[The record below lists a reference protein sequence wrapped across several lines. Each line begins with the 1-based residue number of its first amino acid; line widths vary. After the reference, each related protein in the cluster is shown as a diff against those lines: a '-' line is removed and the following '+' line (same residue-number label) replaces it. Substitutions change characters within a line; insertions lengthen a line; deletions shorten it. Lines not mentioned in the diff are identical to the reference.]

1 MCRSTNMFILQRKEQ
16 WMSAEDAITAYL
28 DKKITRR
35 EFTDRLRALGVTA
48 GAAFSYA
55 ELLTASQAQGRTAL
69 EPSEF
74 KVLEAIAGRI
84 FPATDTPGAIEMGAA
99 NYIDQALADP
109 YRPQLARYRRGIE
122 ELERYCNATLGKSFT
137 VLSAQQ
143 KDDILETL
151 AEGKL
156 REIGDGPQFFEMIRH
171 HVMEG
176 VFCEPYYGG
185 NRDLAGWKL
194 VGFPG
199 QRYGYDDPYINRTID
214 LPPIAS
220 NRPPQKGE

>member
-1 MCRSTNMFILQRKEQ
+1 
-16 WMSAEDAITAYL
+16 MSAEEAITAFL

-35 EFTDRLRALGVTA
+35 EFTERLRALGLTA

-55 ELLTASQAQGRTAL
+55 ELLTPGHAQARTAL
-69 EPSEF
+69 EPAEL

-109 YRPQLARYRRGIE
+109 YRSQLARYRRAIE
-122 ELERYCNATLGKSFT
+122 ELERYCNTTAGKSFAA
-137 VLSAQQ
+137 LSAQQ
-143 KDDILETL
+143 QDGILENL

-156 REIGDGPQFFEMIRH
+156 REIGEGPQFFEMIRH

-199 QRYGYDDPYINRTID
+199 QRYGYDDPYINRAID

-220 NRPPQKGE
+220 NRPPRKGE